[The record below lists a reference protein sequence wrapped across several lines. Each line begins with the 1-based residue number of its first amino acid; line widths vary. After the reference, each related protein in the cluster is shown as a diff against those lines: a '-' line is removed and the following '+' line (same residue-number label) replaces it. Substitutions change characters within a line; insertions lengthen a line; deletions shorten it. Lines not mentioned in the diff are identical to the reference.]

1 MFNWR
6 LSLREP
12 YTFWAG
18 LIGGA
23 FLTVGTHGT
32 DHSLVKRYLSAK
44 SQADAS
50 RHSGERL
57 YRVPTFANVPV
68 IGIELACIYSQASAA
83 RT

>member
-32 DHSLVKRYLSAK
+32 DHSMVQRYLSAK

-50 RHSGERL
+50 RAILASGFIVFL
-57 YRVPTFANVPV
+57 QFAMFLF
-68 IGIELACIYSQASAA
+68 IGLSWLAITVSIRRS
-83 RT
+83 T